1 MSLLS
6 GTVLVTGATGGIGQ
20 AIARAF
26 ADRGADLI
34 LTGRRGD
41 VLEKLAD
48 ELGARSLACD
58 LSDRDELRRLVAES
72 SPLDVLIANA
82 ALPASGV
89 LTELTQEQIDRMLD
103 VNLRAP
109 IALARALS
117 PGMIERRRGHMVFIS
132 SLAGKAASPVSSIYS
147 ATKFGLRGFAL
158 GLREDLRS
166 QGVGVSVVLPGFIS
180 DAGLFAD
187 AGDIKLPPG
196 IGTRTPEQ
204 VAAAVLGAIERN
216 RAEVQVAPL
225 PVRLGATFAG
235 IAPQLAAAGS
245 RLMGSDRIASDLAAG
260 QRDKRS

>member
-1 MSLLS
+1 MRSRPTRTCGVSCACAARRSPVPLRRDRSCSHATVGAPRCSAPAITMRSPSRRNWAARPRLGSSPRARSVLSGSAVSCTGSRPRLVCCPSRVASVSLLS

-48 ELGARSLACD
+48 ELGARSLTCD

-132 SLAGKAASPVSSIYS
+132 SLAGKAASPVSS
-147 ATKFGLRGFAL
+147 
-158 GLREDLRS
+158 
-166 QGVGVSVVLPGFIS
+166 
-180 DAGLFAD
+180 
-187 AGDIKLPPG
+187 
-196 IGTRTPEQ
+196 
-204 VAAAVLGAIERN
+204 
-216 RAEVQVAPL
+216 
-225 PVRLGATFAG
+225 
-235 IAPQLAAAGS
+235 
-245 RLMGSDRIASDLAAG
+245 
-260 QRDKRS
+260 